1 MDCLQIAT
9 VARRWAWPLTPCLF
23 LGLGCV
29 PQTSLPLAPNNIPPG
44 AVKDVTA
51 DKDLPKRKPQAS
63 TCVAFGD
70 LELKGALDATRTPA
84 QKEQALEMARRYYQ
98 QALSTD
104 PKCLDAYVGLA
115 RTYEELGDH
124 NAAVTTYQKGLKAF
138 PKQVALWY
146 ALGMC
151 QARHKEWGPAI
162 ENLKKASDLD
172 PDDRVCSHT
181 LAYTLARA
189 GRYDESFACFTKTL
203 GAAQAHYNIARMLHH
218 LNQDEASKQ
227 HLQLALQA
235 DPTLEP
241 ARQLLVRLNTPA
253 ASIKT
258 AAVLGPED
266 EDALVPASGNAL
278 PQNAPQKN

>member
-1 MDCLQIAT
+1 MDCPRIARA
-9 VARRWAWPLTPCLF
+9 ARRWAWPLTPCLF

-29 PQTSLPLAPNNIPPG
+29 PQASMPLVSNNTPPG
-44 AVKDVTA
+44 AVPGVTA

-84 QKEQALEMARRYYQ
+84 QKQQALDMARKYYQ
-98 QALSTD
+98 QALKSD
-104 PKCLDAYVGLA
+104 PKCVEAHAGLA

-124 NAAVTTYQKGLKAF
+124 DAAVSTYQKGLKVF
-138 PKQVALWY
+138 PKQASLWF

-162 ENLKKASDLD
+162 DSLKKASDLD
-172 PDDRVCSHT
+172 PEDRTCSQT

-189 GRYDESFACFTKTL
+189 GRFDESYACFRKTL
-203 GAAQAHYNIARMLHH
+203 GAAQAYYNIARMLHH
-218 LNQDEASKQ
+218 LDQDDASRQ
-227 HLQLALQA
+227 YLQLALQA
-235 DPTLEP
+235 DPALEP
-241 ARQLLVRLNTPA
+241 ARQFLVRLNTPA

-258 AAVLGPED
+258 TDVLSPED
-266 EDALVPASGNAL
+266 EDALAPASGGA
-278 PQNAPQKN
+278 AQKN